1 MNTKR
6 GIAAVCAAAVLFSG
20 CGNNSNPDANSSDNS
35 EVYMSSSSS
44 SSIVESSTSSSS
56 SSSSISSSSSSS
68 SSVETSS
75 SVESSSSSSVESSK
89 ISSSSVASSKPVSS
103 AVESRPTEIP
113 DILPENIS
121 EINEN
126 IVVEENDEIR
136 IEKDSALRLN
146 SEMEL
151 NGDLYVEGRLIIE
164 ESAKISGTGILH
176 VANSF
181 DDIDCK
187 GTVTAKID
195 APEPVEIDGVT
206 YVGGVLVANKKYA
219 LPKNFGNGLSKEL
232 NTAVKAMRADS
243 GFKMPII
250 SGFRSYATQE
260 KVFANWCA
268 KDGEEVART
277 YSAVPG
283 TSEHQTG
290 LAADITSCMASY
302 AKTAEAKWLAENCY
316 KYGCIIRYPADKV
329 AITGYIY
336 EPWHIRYLGKSTA
349 KLVHDSGLCLEEF
362 LEIDG

>member
-6 GIAAVCAAAVLFSG
+6 EIAALCAAAALFSG
-20 CGNNSNPDANSSDNS
+20 CGNNSDPDANSFDNS

-44 SSIVESSTSSSS
+44 SSTVESSTSSSS
-56 SSSSISSSSSSS
+56 SSSSTS

-75 SVESSSSSSVESSK
+75 SSVAESSSSSSSTPASSTA
-89 ISSSSVASSKPVSS
+89 SSSSVASSKPVSS
-103 AVESRPTEIP
+103 TVEIRPTEIP
-113 DILPENIS
+113 DIPPENVS

-126 IVVEENDEIR
+126 TVVAENDEIR

-151 NGDLYVEGRLIIE
+151 NGDLYVEGKLFIE
-164 ESAKISGTGILH
+164 ESAKISGTGTIH
-176 VANSF
+176 VVNSF
-181 DDIDCK
+181 DDIICI

-206 YVGGVLVANKKYA
+206 YVGGVLVANKKYS
-219 LPKNFGNGLSKEL
+219 LPKDFGSGLSKDL
-232 NTAVKAMRADS
+232 NAAVKAMRADS

-250 SGFRSYATQE
+250 SGFRSYELQE
-260 KVFANWCA
+260 RVFASWCA

-283 TSEHQTG
+283 HSEHQTG

-302 AKTAEAKWLAENCY
+302 ANTAEAKWLAENCY